1 MNTKAMNTLKLLT
14 VLLVVLS
21 VQIFSAPTWAQV
33 DSAPRSLWNND
44 PEPVFSPIV
53 HPDRKVTF
61 RLRAP
66 NAKSVSVKC
75 FVIGMNQMQQDSSG
89 IWTYTT
95 PKPLDP
101 DLYSYAF
108 VVDDVRLLDPANAY
122 ISLSYRVNYSMFLVP
137 GPESECYQVN
147 DVPHGSMTRC
157 WYLSQAVGHE
167 RRMVVYT
174 PPSYEA
180 SKERYPVLY
189 LMHGYSGDEEDWPNE
204 GRIAQILDNLIARGK
219 AKPMIVVMPNN
230 KLDQDAA
237 PGNDRYGW
245 LMPPMR
251 TFPRNGDGA
260 YEQNYPEIVKYIDNA
275 YRTIPEKSSRAI
287 AGFSMGAFHAGH
299 ISKAYPDMFDYVG
312 LFSGCIVKDDQDKAP
327 IYNDFDGKLARQFA
341 KPPKLY
347 WIAIGSADSGAENA
361 RKLHEHLASLGYK
374 SEFKLLPGDHDAY
387 TMRRE
392 ALEFIPKLFY

>member
-1 MNTKAMNTLKLLT
+1 MKAKTMNTVKSVT
-14 VLLVVLS
+14 VLLAALS
-21 VQIFSAPTWAQV
+21 VQASAQVASAPSV
-33 DSAPRSLWNND
+33 LWDND
-44 PEPVFSPIV
+44 PEPVFSPVV

-66 NAKSVSVKC
+66 KAKSVWVKSLA
-75 FVIGMNQMQQDSSG
+75 VGLSQLQQDSTG
-89 IWTYTT
+89 VWTYTS
-95 PKPLDP
+95 PEPVAP
-101 DLYSYAF
+101 ECYSYAF
-108 VVDDVRLLDPANAY
+108 VVDDTRFLDPANAY
-122 ISLSYRVNYSMFLVP
+122 TSLSYRVNYSMFIVP

-157 WYLSQAVGHE
+157 WYPSQAVGRE

-174 PPSYEA
+174 PPGYER
-180 SKERYPVLY
+180 SKNRYPVLY

-204 GRIAQILDNLIARGK
+204 GRIAQIMDNLIAQGK

-251 TFPRNGDGA
+251 NFPRNGDGT
-260 YEQNYPEIVKYIDNA
+260 YEQYYPEIVKYIDEV
-275 YRTIPEKSSRAI
+275 YRTIPEKSGRAI

-312 LFSGCIVKDDQDKAP
+312 LMSGCIVKDDQDKAP

-341 KPPKLY
+341 KPPRLY
-347 WIAIGSADSGAENA
+347 WIGMGGADSGLEGA
-361 RKLHEHLASLGYK
+361 RKFHEHLGSLGYK
-374 SEFKLLPGDHDAY
+374 SEFQVVPGDHSGY

-392 ALEFIPKLFY
+392 ALQFIPRLFD